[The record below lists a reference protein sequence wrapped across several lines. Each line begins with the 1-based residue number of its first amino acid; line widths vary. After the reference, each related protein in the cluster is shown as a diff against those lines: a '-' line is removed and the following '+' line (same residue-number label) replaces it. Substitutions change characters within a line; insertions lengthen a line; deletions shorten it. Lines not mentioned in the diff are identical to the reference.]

1 MRRLVFVLL
10 LVFLPL
16 QTVWGAAASY
26 CGHEADSAAKHFGH
40 HQHKHQQGQGER
52 STDGSGGAKASSVGD
67 FDCATCHLTS
77 PSLAASLVVGLV
89 PSDGPPQFC
98 YHRSDL
104 SHIPAGPERPDRAL
118 A

>member
-16 QTVWGAAASY
+16 QSVWGAAASY
-26 CGHEADSAAKHFGH
+26 CRHETGSAAKHFGH
-40 HQHKHQQGQGER
+40 HEHQHQQGQADR
-52 STDGSGGAKASSVGD
+52 SADAKSGVKLSGSGD
-67 FDCATCHLTS
+67 FDCATCHLTT
-77 PSLAASLVVGLV
+77 PTLTADLVVGVV
-89 PSDGPPQFC
+89 PTDAPPQFI

>member
-1 MRRLVFVLL
+1 MRRLVFILL

-16 QTVWGAAASY
+16 QSVWGAAASY
-26 CGHEADSAAKHFGH
+26 CRHETGGAAKHFGH
-40 HQHKHQQGQGER
+40 HEHKHRQGQ
-52 STDGSGGAKASSVGD
+52 SDGRMDDKGGANVNVAD
-67 FDCATCHLTS
+67 TDCTTCHLTAS
-77 PSLAASLVVGLV
+77 PTLAVRLVVDLAA
-89 PSDGPPQFC
+89 PAAPPQFS